1 MADIHPDWKT
11 DTRIAILGGQAE
23 EVAAQLALPALPL
36 GYVSN
41 PTTIVDIYNA
51 AFYSDYLRYG
61 QCPAYGKTKEMME
74 RSILEYSKFLIL
86 YDSRPVGC
94 LSCKETGKGTYE
106 VGCLCVIPEFQGKG
120 IGTAAMEFAKS
131 HFKDWNRFTL
141 VTPADKSENIR
152 FYTEKCG
159 FAIRSVEK
167 DGKVEVIRFV
177 LEK

>member
-1 MADIHPDWKT
+1 MRIGFRKAETAD
-11 DTRIAILGGQAE
+11 AE
-23 EVAAQLALPALPL
+23 LL
-36 GYVSN
+36 
-41 PTTIVDIYNA
+41 VDIYNA

-86 YDSRPVGC
+86 YDGRPVGC

-177 LEK
+177 LERTASADSVSKA